1 MGFPL
6 LRDASHIT
14 SMADYL
20 SFQKLYQYFDV
31 ALGLV
36 AHFAEALLIV
46 AAGWWISLRVA
57 SVVQRALLRVGSD
70 TLLVQPAK
78 TVTLWLIR
86 AVVAVVALGQLGVQ
100 TASILAV
107 FGAAGLAIGL
117 ALQGTLQNIAAS
129 FMLMAL
135 RPFKVNDLIELDGSH
150 TMGTVNHVGLF
161 ATEITRIDGIRLF
174 MPNSKIWGAAI
185 CNYTAN
191 GVRRMDI
198 TIGLSYGSPIP
209 EAMEAIVDLLAADSS
224 LLPEYPPVVAVD
236 DYADS
241 SVMLKIRIWTRPED
255 YWAVR
260 WRTLLSVRPVLEEI
274 GCSFPYPTR
283 EIRIVG
289 ATQADSHGAGGA
301 LPGQS
306 ISSLSALNSPP
317 RPK

>member
-1 MGFPL
+1 M
-6 LRDASHIT
+6 
-14 SMADYL
+14 
-20 SFQKLYQYFDV
+20 
-31 ALGLV
+31 
-36 AHFAEALLIV
+36 
-46 AAGWWISLRVA
+46 
-57 SVVQRALLRVGSD
+57 
-70 TLLVQPAK
+70 LVQPAK

-117 ALQGTLQNIAAS
+117 ALQGTLQNIAAG

-150 TMGTVNHVGLF
+150 AMGNVNHVGLF

-198 TIGLSYGSPIP
+198 AIGLSYDSPIP
-209 EAMEAIVDLLAADSS
+209 QAMEAVTALLADEAA
-224 LLPEYPPVVAVD
+224 LLPAYAPVIAVD
-236 DYADS
+236 DYAES
-241 SVMLKIRIWTRPED
+241 SVTLKIRVWTRPED
-255 YWAVR
+255 YWAAR
-260 WRTLLSVRPVLEEI
+260 WRILLNVRPALEAI

-283 EIRIVG
+283 EIRIAGTVV
-289 ATQADSHGAGGA
+289 ADAGGNEVA
-301 LPGQS
+301 RSRQS

-317 RPK
+317 RP